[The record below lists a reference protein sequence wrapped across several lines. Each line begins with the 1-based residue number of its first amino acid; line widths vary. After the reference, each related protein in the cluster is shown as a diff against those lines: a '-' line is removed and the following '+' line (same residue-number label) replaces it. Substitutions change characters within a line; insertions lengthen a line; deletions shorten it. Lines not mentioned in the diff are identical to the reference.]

1 MARAD
6 LLVKLV
12 KAGSSGDTG
21 LFKRIAESII
31 AEEKHKQHHV
41 LASQLESVL
50 RNSPGNP
57 SNTPRNTGSLLSE
70 KLDNFLFRVH
80 PQKSLDNVI
89 LTNENRKSITD
100 LVEEQHRSDLLRSYN
115 LEPRNR
121 ILLAGAPGNG
131 KTSLAEAIASALM
144 LPLYVIRYDGIIGS
158 YLGETASR
166 LKAMFD
172 FIRTQECV
180 LFFDEFD
187 AIGKERGDTHETGE
201 IKRVVS
207 SLLLQ
212 IDRLPSYVVTVAA
225 TNHPELLDRAVWRR
239 FQVRLELNKPNK
251 QMINVWLKQFENQV
265 KYTLQHPHA
274 FLAKKLEGLSFSEIE
289 DFMLDIQR
297 RYILS
302 LPDIDVKRIVDEC
315 LNQLTFK
322 YNPNDEQK
330 TPSDLP

>member
-12 KAGSSGDTG
+12 KAGSAGDTA
-21 LFKRIAESII
+21 LFNRIAESII

-41 LASQLESVL
+41 LAGQLENVL
-50 RNSPGNP
+50 RKSPANFS
-57 SNTPRNTGSLLSE
+57 SNHRNTGNLLNE
-70 KLDNFLFRVH
+70 KLENFLFRVH
-80 PQKSLDNVI
+80 PQKSLDDVI
-89 LTNENRKSITD
+89 LTDENRKSIAD
-100 LVEEQHRSDLLRSYN
+100 LVGEQH
-115 LEPRNR
+115 
-121 ILLAGAPGNG
+121 
-131 KTSLAEAIASALM
+131 
-144 LPLYVIRYDGIIGS
+144 DGIIGS

-239 FQVRLELNKPNK
+239 FQVRLELDKPNR
-251 QMINVWLKQFENQV
+251 QMIIVWLKKFENQV
-265 KYTLQHPHA
+265 KYSLQHPHNL
-274 FLAKKLEGLSFSEIE
+274 LAQKLEGLSFSEIE
-289 DFMLDIQR
+289 EFMLDIQR
-297 RYILS
+297 KYILS
-302 LPDIDVKRIVDEC
+302 LPDINVKRIVDEC

-322 YNPNDEQK
+322 YDPNDDQE
-330 TPSDLP
+330 TPSNFS